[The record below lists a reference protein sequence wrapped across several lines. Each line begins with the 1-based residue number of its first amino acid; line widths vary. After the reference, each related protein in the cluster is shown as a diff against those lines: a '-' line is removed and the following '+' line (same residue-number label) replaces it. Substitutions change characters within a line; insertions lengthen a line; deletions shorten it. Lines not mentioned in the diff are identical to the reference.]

1 MPAPRA
7 AATAPRCQ
15 RYRSP
20 GDQSSRRGADNGRNH
35 QHARPVVQR
44 AHTDITQGV
53 LVDTYARSLFSDTR
67 CKAAK
72 FGAMGSTL
80 RATKPTLSG

>member
-1 MPAPRA
+1 M
-7 AATAPRCQ
+7 
-15 RYRSP
+15 
-20 GDQSSRRGADNGRNH
+20 
-35 QHARPVVQR
+35 QR